1 MKGVRDSDVEIYR
14 RKHYT
19 AQFGIDTWYDG
30 PLKEH
35 TFKTE
40 MLPIEFDEAQ
50 AIVDTFHKKNITQEQ
65 KNLLNN
71 VNNFILNFP

>member
-1 MKGVRDSDVEIYR
+1 MKGIRPCDVEIYR

-19 AQFGIDTWYDG
+19 AQFGIDTWYDT

-40 MLPIEFDEAQ
+40 MLPLAIEEAQ
-50 AIVDTFHKKNITQEQ
+50 AIVDTYYKKKITKEQ
-65 KNLLNN
+65 KDSLNE
-71 VNNFILNFP
+71 VNKIQKN